1 MIKINKFLDIS
12 NFFKILFF
20 NLQMRWTFA
29 YLIAKSYYKITGKG
43 GRILMK
49 RSIKKRLS
57 FIKKIQGVCVQ
68 IALFNEYVLKPVIL
82 HVHGV

>member
-1 MIKINKFLDIS
+1 MININKFLDIS

-57 FIKKIQGVCVQ
+57 FIKRFKGSV
-68 IALFNEYVLKPVIL
+68 YRL
-82 HVHGV
+82 HYSMNMYLNL

>member
-1 MIKINKFLDIS
+1 MININKFLDIS

-29 YLIAKSYYKITGKG
+29 YLIAAKSYYKIPGKG
-43 GRILMK
+43 GWILMK

-57 FIKKIQGVCVQ
+57 FIKRFKASV
-68 IALFNEYVLKPVIL
+68 YRL
-82 HVHGV
+82 HYSMYMYLNL